1 MEKFLDGSAPAIMA
15 SKKRNEVDSLIKNR
29 TEQFEYLR
37 TNVRPSLSILVFNPI
52 II

>member
-1 MEKFLDGSAPAIMA
+1 MKNSLMEVLRPLWHQ
-15 SKKRNEVDSLIKNR
+15 RNEVDSLLKNR